1 MCFVTLGQFPNKGQT
16 QCTLYEGK
24 NLVTL
29 GTIKW
34 NNIMI
39 TYLRNA
45 TFFMFFFKFTFTK
58 IFYRNIYLDNP
69 SHIVFICKESK
80 ANIIHV

>member
-1 MCFVTLGQFPNKGQT
+1 MV
-16 QCTLYEGK
+16 
-24 NLVTL
+24 
-29 GTIKW
+29 
-34 NNIMI
+34 

-45 TFFMFFFKFTFTK
+45 TFFHVFFKFTFTK

-69 SHIVFICKESK
+69 SHIVFIWKASK